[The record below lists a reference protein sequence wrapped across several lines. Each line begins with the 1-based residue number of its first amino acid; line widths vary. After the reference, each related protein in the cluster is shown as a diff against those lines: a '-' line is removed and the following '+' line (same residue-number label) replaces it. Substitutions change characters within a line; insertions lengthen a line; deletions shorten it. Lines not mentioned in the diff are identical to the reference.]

1 MIHRHINIFVSSTF
15 RDMQAERDYLKKH
28 VLPRLQEELL
38 QYGIT
43 VNMTDLRW
51 GIDTSGED
59 EVAREEKV
67 LHVCLDAISRDR
79 PYFIGLLGG
88 RYGWI
93 PAEDRVDRLLNA
105 LPDEDKGLLHD
116 VSGKSVT
123 EIEILFG
130 ALANHD
136 VFQHSF
142 FFFRNSDVY
151 TSIPE
156 EYKKIY
162 LDTEPRLVLKSESL
176 KRKISEMCT
185 SNNEADNLF
194 HYGVSW
200 NSSSNAISGLQD
212 FGDKVYNAILRDILG
227 DSMADYSV
235 TSEEY
240 EQNALDA
247 FVIQRTNGF
256 CGRQRVVQSIT
267 DFLLNFDPTGRANG
281 YFLSGFSGCGKSS
294 VFSKVYYDLTHRPE
308 SEKVVVL
315 GHSAGLTAASVNPE
329 KMLDRWVARLSDIA
343 GETADATLDLKEKFA
358 RLNNLV
364 MRLSSKGYR
373 IVAMIDSYDSFRFN
387 VFTNDEEQLK
397 TLSFIPGY
405 LPFVCTTLPGHV
417 EEFVNASP
425 AYRLVDMD
433 MFSRDEAEELVN
445 HALKVS
451 VKELSTKI
459 LAALLDKRRDD
470 GYPSHISPL
479 WLRMALS
486 ILDEMGDEDF
496 KAINNEPFER
506 DDVKINSYLEHLI
519 EGFASEPESL
529 FRQYIGLSCS
539 YFNADL
545 VRISLY
551 TSAITVTGVS
561 EAELALLCENSWD
574 ELEFSGFARW
584 MRQFFRQNPLTGRWT
599 LGHAILKKVILS
611 QDGDM
616 LMQIRKKYA
625 SVLLSLGGGGDSMKE
640 LLSQTIELGDTALFA
655 DIMDI
660 MDAEGVDWDGYV
672 VSLLDEGLSK
682 EKLISFA
689 GSFVSDYGMQSPPVE
704 GLLYRLVDDTMKR
717 HIGKDGMLSLIE
729 TCIGNLPQES
739 FRCNDCYLFANYL
752 FLQQERYCIRYMENE
767 YREAEAVHDDF
778 LDVYMSNRALYGTD
792 FIPEHRIW
800 QIFFIFSWYCEIPY
814 SEYKR
819 GYYSAKLE
827 DFVAEGERR
836 WLGCAGEMGVL
847 FSIAGES
854 ERQRLTEDIKRALED
869 EYFYSDEFRSKMA
882 GIFGKYGMNLQFP
895 ECRPRVDW
903 SEYYKEYD
911 EKKRAEADEVASM
924 NKVAVSVESSK
935 KDLETFLQGY
945 SVRTVEELDMLV
957 SKYLNLA
964 NALRQEGRDDE
975 ALLELLAGAD
985 MALNHYLS
993 IPKTLYQK
1001 HLFDFYKAS
1010 EQEIKAL
1017 YRLAAWLSNAGHAN
1031 RKIEFLE
1038 KAYRCSRLMLALY
1051 PVGEVLFFVNELCY
1065 SYSLS
1070 GYEDR
1075 KLALLGEYFGFV
1087 FRHPMPVSE
1096 GFARVDDINCQE
1108 YLKLLRRKGFHEK
1121 ADEVEYRMSHWPSAG
1136 IVVSKIEDSW
1146 LSIRKFHSG
1155 YTASSRNGRAIY
1167 NVKWGYADKSGKPIT
1182 GHEFDEAGEFIDGLA
1197 MVGIS
1202 DDDSRRTGYGAIGM
1216 KYGYLNTDG
1225 LLQIPVIYE
1234 YASNFYKGESLVSL
1248 KGEFFYID
1256 TKGRRT
1262 RDFGGLDAV
1271 PKTSGKRVRFTVK

>member
-15 RDMQAERDYLKKH
+15 RDMQAERDHLKKH

-38 QYGIT
+38 PYGIT

-51 GIDTSGED
+51 GIDTSEED

-93 PAEDRVDRLLNA
+93 PAEDRVGRLVNA
-105 LPDEDKGLLHD
+105 LSDEDRGLLHD

-130 ALANHD
+130 ALANSD
-136 VFQHSF
+136 VFRHSF
-142 FFFRNSDVY
+142 FFFRNPDVY
-151 TSIPE
+151 ATIPE
-156 EYKKIY
+156 EYRKIY
-162 LDTEPRLVLKSESL
+162 LDAEPRLVSKSESL

-185 SNNEADNLF
+185 SGGEADNLF

-200 NSSSNAISGLQD
+200 DSGSNAISGLQD
-212 FGDKVYNAILRDILG
+212 FGEKVYKALVSDILESNVS
-227 DSMADYSV
+227 DSGV

-240 EQNALDA
+240 EQNALEA

-267 DFLLNFDPTGRANG
+267 DFLLNFDPTGTGRANG

-308 SEKVVVL
+308 NEKIVVL

-329 KMLDRWVARLSDIA
+329 KMLDRWIARLSDIA

-364 MRLSSKGYR
+364 MRLGSKGYR
-373 IVAMIDSYDSFRFN
+373 IVAMIDSYDSFRFD

-451 VKELSTKI
+451 VKELSPKI

-539 YFNADL
+539 YFNADV
-545 VRISLY
+545 VRTSLY
-551 TSAITVTGVS
+551 ASAITVTGVS
-561 EAELALLCENSWD
+561 EAELALLCEDSWD

-584 MRQFFRQNPLTGRWT
+584 MREFFRQNPLTGRWT

-625 SVLLSLGGGGDSMKE
+625 SVLLSLGGSGDSMKE

-655 DIMDI
+655 DIMDSS
-660 MDAEGVDWDGYV
+660 DSDLGEYV

-682 EKLISFA
+682 DRLISFA
-689 GSFVSDYGMQSPPVE
+689 GSFVSDYAMQFSPVE
-704 GLLYRLVDDTMKR
+704 ALLYNLVNDSLER
-717 HIGKDGMLSLIE
+717 HLGKDYMLGLVE
-729 TCIGNLPQES
+729 TCICSLPEES
-739 FRCNDCYLFANYL
+739 FRCNDCYLFSNYL
-752 FLQQERYCIRYMENE
+752 FFQQERFCIRYMEHE

-778 LDVYMSNRALYGTD
+778 LDVYMSNRTLYGTD
-792 FIPEHRIW
+792 FIPRHRIW
-800 QIFFIFSWYCEIPY
+800 QIFSIFSMYCKIPH
-814 SEYKR
+814 SEY
-819 GYYSAKLE
+819 GSYYGERTE

-854 ERQRLTEDIKRALED
+854 ERQRLTEGIKDELED
-869 EYFYSDEFRSKMA
+869 EYFYSDEFRSKMN
-882 GIFGKYGMNLQFP
+882 GILGEYGMNLRFP

-911 EKKRAEADEVASM
+911 EKKRAEADEAASM
-924 NKVAVSVESSK
+924 NKEAVSVESSK

-957 SKYLNLA
+957 SKYLNVA
-964 NALRQEGRDDE
+964 NALRLEGRDDE
-975 ALLELLAGAD
+975 ALRELLAGAD
-985 MALNHYLS
+985 MALNHYIS
-993 IPKTLYQK
+993 MPKTLYQK
-1001 HLFDFYKAS
+1001 HLLDFYKAS

-1017 YRLAAWLSNAGHAN
+1017 DRLAAWLFNAGHAN

-1051 PVGEVLFFVNELCY
+1051 PVGEVLFFVNELRY

-1075 KLALLGEYFGFV
+1075 ELALLGEYFEFV
-1087 FRHPMPVSE
+1087 SRHPMPESE
-1096 GFARVDDINCQE
+1096 RFARIDDINCQE
-1108 YLKLLRRKGFHEK
+1108 YLNLLRRKGLHEK

-1136 IVVSKIEDSW
+1136 IAVSEKVGQY
-1146 LSIRKFHSG
+1146 LYVRKFSSG
-1155 YTASSRNGRAIY
+1155 YTASGISGRARH

-1182 GHEFDEAGEFIDGLA
+1182 GHVFDEAGEFIDGLA
-1197 MVGIS
+1197 VVGIS
-1202 DDDSRRTGYGAIGM
+1202 DNDGRRTGYGSIGM
-1216 KYGYLNTDG
+1216 KYGYLNADG
-1225 LLQIPVIYE
+1225 QLQIPAIYE
-1234 YASNFYKGESLVSL
+1234 YASNFYKGEALVSH
-1248 KGEFFYID
+1248 KGEIFYID
-1256 TKGRRT
+1256 TCGCRT
-1262 RDFGGLDAV
+1262 RDLETLLNAYGQSPL
-1271 PKTSGKRVRFTVK
+1271 TES